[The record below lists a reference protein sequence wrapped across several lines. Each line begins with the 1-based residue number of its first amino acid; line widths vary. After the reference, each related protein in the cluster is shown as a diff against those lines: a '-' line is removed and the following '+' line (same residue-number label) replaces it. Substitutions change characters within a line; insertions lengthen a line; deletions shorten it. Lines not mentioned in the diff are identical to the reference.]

1 MTPEEVRTGISIGG
15 VLGAILGS
23 FGITRFMLRKTG
35 QDVDKLSAD
44 LEKLRDKDFMPRDQF
59 MRSCAEQRENCP
71 VCIRLAADSVAL
83 DDIKKG
89 QTDLIIEMRKEF
101 KEHRELHLTMA
112 EGMGAMRA
120 DINHLKKS
128 RKS

>member
-15 VLGAILGS
+15 VLGAILGA
-23 FGITRFMLRKTG
+23 FGITQYVLRRTG
-35 QDVDKLSAD
+35 SELDKANEEI
-44 LEKLRDKDFMPRDQF
+44 EKLKGKGFLPREKFEQL
-59 MRSCAEQRENCP
+59 CAIQRENCP

-83 DDIKKG
+83 EDIKKG
-89 QTDLIIEMRKEF
+89 QSDLIVEMRKEF

-120 DINHLKKS
+120 DIDNLKKVG
-128 RKS
+128 